1 MPRTGLN
8 IPIVTAFDDAGNII
22 ESDQRRIIRHTI
34 YQGRGAN
41 SLFICGTTGEFNR
54 ITNKQRQR
62 LLEIGV
68 EETKSINSL
77 LPENIEPVEAWVGV
91 TAGTKAETLENLE
104 LAAQLKADMA
114 VIAPLAI
121 ADLAYDEIIEF
132 FERDVA
138 KLVGDGETLPI
149 ALYENP
155 DIVTDPESMS
165 LLPLSRIDELRRLP
179 FVACLKASTTREV
192 MQGYIRAFNSYEKA
206 EEFPLYFGNAGLIF
220 EMDDLK
226 REAGVSLQK
235 AAVAGVVSG
244 TANLFPR
251 EWRQA
256 WHSVI
261 YDEKEK
267 SAAYRDAFEAFEKLT
282 VFSNGQGSV
291 SKLIAGIKQAMY
303 SEGIIS
309 SPSVARGTPAL
320 TTDEAK
326 QLTEGLAQVLSVL
339 RTKVNP
345 QNFSAGEARRHEAS
359 VTK

>member
-104 LAAQLKADMA
+104 LAAQLKADIA

-121 ADLAYDEIIEF
+121 SDLAYDEIIEF
-132 FERDVA
+132 FKREVA
-138 KLVGDGETLPI
+138 KLVSGEPLPI

-155 DIVTDPESMS
+155 DIAAASQSMS
-165 LLPLSRIDELRRLP
+165 LLPLSCIDELRRLP
-179 FVACLKASTTREV
+179 FVTCLKASTTREV
-192 MQGYIRAFNSYEKA
+192 MQDYIRAFYSYEKA

>member
-22 ESDQRRIIRHTI
+22 ESDQRQIIQHTI
-34 YQGRGAN
+34 YQGRGAD

-68 EETKSINSL
+68 EETRSINSL
-77 LPENIEPVEAWVGV
+77 LPEGIEPVEAWVGV
-91 TAGTKAETLENLE
+91 TAETKAETLENLE
-104 LAAQLKADMA
+104 LAVQLKADMA

-121 ADLAYDEIIEF
+121 ADLAYDEIVKF
-132 FERDVA
+132 FECEVS
-138 KLVGDGETLPI
+138 KLVGKAEPLPI

-155 DIVTDPESMS
+155 DIVAAPESMS
-165 LLPLSRIDELRRLP
+165 LLPISRIDELRRLP
-179 FVACLKASTTREV
+179 FIACLKASTTRDV
-192 MQGYIRAFNSYEKA
+192 MRDYIRAFNSCETEKK
-206 EEFPLYFGNAGLIF
+206 FPLYVGNAGLIF
-220 EMDDLK
+220 EMDELQ
-226 REAGVSLQK
+226 RQAGVGLQK
-235 AAVAGVVSG
+235 VAVAGVVSG
-244 TANLFPR
+244 TANLFPC

-261 YDEKEK
+261 RGEKEK
-267 SAAYRDAFEAFEKLT
+267 SDAYRDAFEAFEKLT
-282 VFSNGQGSV
+282 IFNNGQESV

-309 SPSVARGTPAL
+309 NPYVAQGTPAL
-320 TTDEAK
+320 TADEAN
-326 QLTEGLAQVLSVL
+326 QLTDGMAQVLSDL

-345 QNFSAGEARRHEAS
+345 QHFSAKESSARSLRN
-359 VTK
+359 